1 MVSSAHPDQNV
12 HGSREPRRSARLAAP
27 LIGALIIAA
36 VAGGFARAAQT
47 QPIDMTR
54 ALLGR
59 AVVILRDHK
68 LTIAAKRAEL
78 KRMAEANFDFTGMA
92 HATLDGH
99 WSALTPAQRAA
110 FTQLFAGFIEDSYLN
125 QIQSYVGQS
134 ITVLRQNMTDGH
146 ADVFSTITS
155 PGEDPIDLE
164 LRFARAA
171 DGWKIYDV
179 AVDEVSITS
188 NYRTQFDH
196 VLRERGFDTLMADL
210 KAKRRQLEASLA
222 NNGGN

>member
-1 MVSSAHPDQNV
+1 MVSSAHSDRNV
-12 HGSREPRRSARLAAP
+12 HEIKKRRRISRLAAP
-27 LIGALIIAA
+27 IIGALVI
-36 VAGGFARAAQT
+36 AGGFARAAQT

-59 AVVILRDHK
+59 AVAILRDHN

-78 KRMAEANFDFTGMA
+78 KRMAAANFNFTEMA
-92 HATLDGH
+92 RATLDSH
-99 WSALTPAQRAA
+99 WSALTPTQRAA
-110 FTQLFAGFIEDSYLN
+110 FTQLFTSFIEDSYLN

-171 DGWKIYDV
+171 NGWKIYDV

-188 NYRTQFDH
+188 NYHTQFDH

-210 KAKRRQLEASLA
+210 KAKQQQLEASLA
-222 NNGGN
+222 SNGGN